1 MVNLLHELLK
11 ILILFLQQLPGIV
24 LILLHVYA
32 KELFLTL
39 CVVQHTVLLMLN
51 NIIYGFLY
59 LSFNPLHILLREYK
73 HLLHVILIDHKG
85 MLGKIP
91 GLILLDVKQSHQAF
105 VDWVYVLNGEIPNF
119 YKNFLHYVHENK
131 GIFKK
136 IHKDIWQ
143 KIFKYIFPLHL
154 KLAREDK
161 VAGGVVLILF
171 IYCKVLLSDFK
182 RALQL
187 NVLDSHSVHIVLH
200 LLIILFKILVGG
212 VIFRLYLFV
221 YRYGE

>member
-1 MVNLLHELLK
+1 M
-11 ILILFLQQLPGIV
+11 
-24 LILLHVYA
+24 
-32 KELFLTL
+32 
-39 CVVQHTVLLMLN
+39 
-51 NIIYGFLY
+51 
-59 LSFNPLHILLREYK
+59 
-73 HLLHVILIDHKG
+73 
-85 MLGKIP
+85 
-91 GLILLDVKQSHQAF
+91 
-105 VDWVYVLNGEIPNF
+105 LNGEIPNF
-119 YKNFLHYVHENK
+119 YKNFLYYVHENK
-131 GIFKK
+131 GIFKE

-143 KIFKYIFPLHL
+143 KIFKNIFPLHL
-154 KLAREDK
+154 ELAWEDK